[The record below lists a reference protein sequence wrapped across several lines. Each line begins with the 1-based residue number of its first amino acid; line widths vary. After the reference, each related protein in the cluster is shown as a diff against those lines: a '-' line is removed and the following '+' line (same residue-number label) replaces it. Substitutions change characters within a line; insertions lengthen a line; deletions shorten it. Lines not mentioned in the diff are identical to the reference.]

1 MRVKELY
8 LHTSNRIE
16 SLAER
21 LVEVS
26 REDPLQGL
34 LEQETVMTL
43 NPGMAR
49 WLRFEIA
56 RSLGVS
62 FGWEFPFPG
71 KFFQNIFTG
80 FEPSHPETGIF
91 DEISARWELFDILD
105 NLEDRS
111 EFALLNRYCE
121 PSSARRL
128 QLASRLAWLYDQYL
142 LYRPESITDW
152 ESGRDS
158 NDWQAEIWRRLCLR
172 VFPTTR
178 RPQHIARIWQQLKA
192 SHPDHTKPD
201 TAHWPS
207 RISVFGVSSLPP
219 LHLDIL
225 DVVSRFRP
233 VHLYLLQPSEM
244 YWADLRSTKQIA
256 RATQRRTLTDHTPDF
271 DIEDATYDLGN
282 PLLPSFG
289 RQGQAF
295 LDLALDKDPI
305 HDDSA
310 FSEPDPSTQLGCLQT
325 DLFLLE
331 NRSTEE
337 VPQYP
342 FPSYDGTIQIHQSAG
357 ARREVESLWDYLVE
371 YFSHHSHAQASDVL
385 VMAPDIQE
393 YVGHI
398 ESVFSTQEN
407 ENAAIPYS
415 IADQSGPQESVFIS
429 GVIEY
434 LELSNKRVTALE
446 VIELL
451 KHPITLEAFRFSESD
466 FERIEYWIRETGVVW
481 GWDAS
486 HRSGFNAFSTNRNTW
501 SEFRT
506 RLSAGIAFRNS
517 DLLIPG
523 NHAPFTEIE
532 GESAELAG
540 RFLEFLDFL
549 QDIRKEANRVE
560 TIGYWN
566 QRLCLVL
573 DRLKPA
579 DEIELNRFQASIESL
594 QEALPEKSGVLA
606 NGQEAL
612 SCAIKALESAA
623 PVSGYLSGRVTFCSL
638 KPMRSI
644 PSKVIC
650 LIGMD
655 NDTFPRKSIRAPF
668 DLLAQDPKKGDRNTR
683 DEDKQFF
690 LETLLAAR
698 ERLFISYKG
707 LAPVSDIKREPSI
720 VVSELIDYL
729 ERAEPTS
736 PENSRIVTH
745 KRQSYDPEYFKGG
758 PLYTYSS
765 QRAKNCQ
772 TYLGRTFSR
781 DHETSANELDPPLPI
796 EGEQSIIP
804 IESLIRFFKDPQ
816 KYFVT
821 SVLGARF
828 ATIEETPPE
837 MDSLIQNPL
846 DRYKLQHR
854 FAEAIQNNQSI
865 ESIDQALIA
874 SLKLL
879 PPGYLERLSYEM
891 LREQA
896 LSIKRMREQLK
907 SPVQPEIL
915 SIDLS
920 LGAHRLAGQ
929 QLRGVSQDQQFFLH
943 PGRWKARSRIE
954 FWVRHL
960 LSNAIQPQK
969 SLIQSLQDSESPI
982 ELPPIADATS
992 ILEDLLSLFIKGREH
1007 PLSFFPQLS
1016 WDALEKLEKRS
1027 AQFDEDEFISL
1038 SKSLLLDDFQNA
1050 WSTPAYPW
1058 DEYAQTCFGV
1068 EPTLGVS
1075 YASLSLSIWGPFKEA
1090 LSTKGVH

>member
-1 MRVKELY
+1 MRAKELY

-49 WLRFEIA
+49 WLRFQIA
-56 RSLGVS
+56 HSLGVS

-71 KFFQNIFTG
+71 KFFQSIFAG
-80 FEPSHPETGIF
+80 FEPTHPETGIL
-91 DEISARWELFDILD
+91 DENSARWELFDILD
-105 NLEDRS
+105 NLEDRP

-158 NDWQAEIWRRLCLR
+158 NDWQAEIWRRLCER
-172 VFPTTR
+172 AFPNTG

-192 SHPDHTKPD
+192 SDPNHIRPDS
-201 TAHWPS
+201 ARWPS

-219 LHLDIL
+219 LYLDIL

-256 RATQRRTLTDHTPDF
+256 RASQRRTPTDRIPDF
-271 DIEDATYDLGN
+271 DVEDATYDLGN

-289 RQGQAF
+289 RQGQGF

-310 FSEPDPSTQLGCLQT
+310 FREPDPSTQLGCLQS

-331 NRSTEE
+331 NRSPEEETEH
-337 VPQYP
+337 P
-342 FPSYDGTIQIHQSAG
+342 FPSYDSTIQIHRSAG
-357 ARREVESLWDYLVE
+357 ARREVESLWDYLVD
-371 YFSHHSHAQASDVL
+371 YFSNHPHAQASDVL
-385 VMAPDIQE
+385 VMAPEIQE

-398 ESVFSTQEN
+398 ESVFSIQEHAN
-407 ENAAIPYS
+407 TAIPFS

-429 GVIEY
+429 GAIEY
-434 LELSNKRVTALE
+434 LELSNKRVTAIE

-451 KHPITLEAFRFSESD
+451 KHPITLEAFHFSESD

-486 HRSGFNAFSTNRNTW
+486 HRSAFNAFPTNRNTW

-506 RLSAGIAFRNS
+506 RLAAGIAFRDS
-517 DLLIPG
+517 GLLVPG
-523 NHAPFTEIE
+523 NHSPFTEIE
-532 GESAELAG
+532 GESTELAG

-549 QDIRKEANRVE
+549 QDIRKDADRIE

-566 QRLCLVL
+566 QRLCLTL

-579 DEIELNRFQASIESL
+579 DGIELNRFQASIESL
-594 QEALPEKSGVLA
+594 QDALPEKSGVFA
-606 NGQEAL
+606 NGREAL
-612 SCAIKALESAA
+612 SCTIKALKNAA

-644 PSKVIC
+644 PAKVIC

-655 NDTFPRKSIRAPF
+655 NDTFPRKSTRAPF
-668 DLLAQDPKKGDRNTR
+668 DLLAQDPKRGDRNTR

-698 ERLFISYKG
+698 DRLFISYKG

-720 VVSELIDYL
+720 VVSELLDYL
-729 ERAEPTS
+729 EKAEPAS
-736 PENSRIVTH
+736 PKSRRIVTH
-745 KRQSYDPEYFKGG
+745 KRQSYDPEYFKEEF
-758 PLYTYSS
+758 LYTYSS
-765 QRAKNCQ
+765 QRAMNCQ
-772 TYLGRTFSR
+772 TFLARTFSKER
-781 DHETSANELDPPLPI
+781 EDSIIKFEPTPI
-796 EGEQSIIP
+796 EVKKADIP
-804 IESLIRFFKDPQ
+804 VESFIRFFKDPQ

-821 SVLGARF
+821 NVLGARF
-828 ATIEETPPE
+828 TTIEDTPPE
-837 MDSLIQNPL
+837 IDSLAQNPL

-854 FAEAIQNNQSI
+854 FAEAIQNNQPI
-865 ESIDQALIA
+865 ESIDRALIA

-879 PPGYLERLSYEM
+879 PPGYLERLSYEK

-896 LSIKRMREQLK
+896 LSIERMRKQFK
-907 SPVQPEIL
+907 SPIQPEIL

-920 LGAHRLAGQ
+920 LNTHRLAGQ
-929 QLRGVSQDQQFFLH
+929 QISGVSQGQQFFLH
-943 PGRWKARSRIE
+943 PGRWKAKSSIE
-954 FWVRHL
+954 FWIRHL
-960 LSNAIQPQK
+960 FSNAKKPQK
-969 SLIQSLQDSESPI
+969 SLIQSLQDSESSI
-982 ELPPIADATS
+982 ELPPIVDAIS
-992 ILEDLLSLFIKGREH
+992 ILEDLLSLFLRGQER

-1016 WDALEKLEKRS
+1016 WDALEKLEKRTV
-1027 AQFDEDEFISL
+1027 QFEEDELVSF
-1038 SKSLLLDDFQNA
+1038 SKSLLVDDSQNA

-1058 DEYAQTCFGV
+1058 DKYAQTCFGE
-1068 EPTLGVS
+1068 EPTLGVG
-1075 YASLSLSIWGPFKEA
+1075 YAQLSLCIWGPFKEA
-1090 LSTKGVH
+1090 LQKKGDH

>member
-1 MRVKELY
+1 MRAKELY

-26 REDPLQGL
+26 RENPLQGL

-71 KFFQNIFTG
+71 NLFKSIFAG
-80 FEPSHPETGIF
+80 FEPSHADTGVF
-91 DEISARWELFDILD
+91 DENSARWELFEILD
-105 NLEDRS
+105 DLEDRS

-158 NDWQAEIWRRLCLR
+158 NDWQAEIWRRLSERC
-172 VFPTTR
+172 FPTTQ
-178 RPQHIARIWQQLKA
+178 RPQHIARIWQQLRA
-192 SHPDHTKPD
+192 SHPDHIKPN
-201 TAHWPS
+201 TANWPS

-225 DVVSRFRP
+225 DVVARFRP
-233 VHLYLLQPSEM
+233 VHIYLLQPSEM
-244 YWADLRSTKQIA
+244 YWADLKSTKQIA
-256 RATQRRTLTDHTPDF
+256 RASQRQSLTDHISDLS
-271 DIEDATYDLGN
+271 IEDANYDLGN
-282 PLLPSFG
+282 PLLPSLG

-305 HDDSA
+305 HDDSG
-310 FSEPDPSTQLGCLQT
+310 FSEPDPSTQLGCLQS

-331 NRSTEE
+331 NRSSDE

-342 FPSYDGTIQIHQSAG
+342 FPSYDSTIQIHRSAG
-357 ARREVESLWDYLVE
+357 ARREVESLWDYLVD
-371 YFSHHSHAQASDVL
+371 YFSNHPQGQASDVL

-398 ESVFSTQEN
+398 ESVFSTQESN
-407 ENAAIPYS
+407 NAAIPYS

-429 GVIEY
+429 GAIEY
-434 LELSNKRVTALE
+434 LELSSKRVTALE
-446 VIELL
+446 IIELL
-451 KHPITLEAFRFSESD
+451 RHPITLEAFRFSESD

-486 HRSGFNAFSTNRNTW
+486 HRSAFNAFPTNRNTW

-506 RLSAGIAFRNS
+506 RLSAGIAFRDS
-517 DLLIPG
+517 DLLTPG
-523 NHAPFTEIE
+523 NHSPFTEIE

-549 QDIRKEANRVE
+549 QEIKKDADRTE

-566 QRLCLVL
+566 QRLSLVI

-579 DEIELNRFQASIESL
+579 DEMELNRFQASIESL
-594 QEALPEKSGVLA
+594 QEALPEQSRVFAYGR
-606 NGQEAL
+606 EAL

-623 PVSGYLSGRVTFCSL
+623 PISGYLSGRVTFCSL

-644 PSKVIC
+644 PAKVIC

-668 DLLAQDPKKGDRNTR
+668 DLLARETRRGDRNTR

-698 ERLFISYKG
+698 DRLFISYKG
-707 LAPVSDIKREPSI
+707 LAPVSDISREPSI
-720 VVSELIDYL
+720 VVSELLDYL
-729 ERAEPTS
+729 EKAEPGI
-736 PENSRIVTH
+736 PEDSRIVTH
-745 KRQSYDPEYFKGG
+745 KRQSYDPEYFRGKL
-758 PLYTYSS
+758 LYTYSS
-765 QRAKNCQ
+765 QRATNCQ
-772 TYLGRTFSR
+772 TYLGRTFSK
-781 DHETSANELDPPLPI
+781 ESEAPAIEFQLAPI
-796 EGEQSIIP
+796 EGNNSSIP
-804 IESLIRFFKDPQ
+804 IESFIRFFKDPQ

-821 SVLGARF
+821 KVLGARF
-828 ATIEETPPE
+828 PATVDTPLE
-837 MDSLIQNPL
+837 RDSLIQNPL
-846 DRYKLQHR
+846 DRFKLQNR
-854 FAEAIQNNQSI
+854 FADAIQNNQSI
-865 ESIDQALIA
+865 ESIDRALVA

-879 PPGYLERLSYEM
+879 PPGFMERLSYEN

-896 LSIKRMREQLK
+896 LSIERMREQLK
-907 SPVQPEIL
+907 NTVQPEIL

-920 LGAHRLAGQ
+920 LSTHRLAGQ

-943 PGRWKARSRIE
+943 PGKWKARSRIE

-960 LSNAIQPQK
+960 LSNAIEPKK
-969 SLIQSLQDSESPI
+969 SLIQSLHDSESPI
-982 ELPPIADATS
+982 ELPPIADATH
-992 ILEDLLSLFIKGREH
+992 ILEDLLSIFLKGQER
-1007 PLSFFPQLS
+1007 PISFFPQLS

-1027 AQFDEDEFISL
+1027 AQFEENEFVSL
-1038 SKSLLLDDFQNA
+1038 SKSLLVDDSQNA
-1050 WSTPAYPW
+1050 WFASTYPW
-1058 DEYAQTCFGV
+1058 DEYVQTCFGE
-1068 EPTLGVS
+1068 EPTLS
-1075 YASLSLSIWGPFKEA
+1075 ADYAQMSLSIWSPFKET
-1090 LSTKGVH
+1090 LKTKGVH